1 MAGCCTHLF
10 LERRV
15 GICGRLLCE
24 RSRAAQAH
32 HSSARSLTMPH
43 SIQVPSDIVRK
54 WQEIVDLLA
63 AIAHVPSAL
72 IMRVEP
78 PYIKVFV
85 SSESKGNPYE
95 RPSDARAP
103 LRVLLYDQAE
113 RFGTRAVDL
122 PIDHRGARRTI
133 VGERER
139 AARRRLSVHGACRRG
154 YCSMILNPNDQLM
167 PCRPR
172 ESGTYDHRLW
182 NMGPRVR
189 GDDTRQRE
197 CHLQPRANA
206 ASPAGRCDAPA
217 RGRERRARRAE
228 CR

>member
-24 RSRAAQAH
+24 RTRAAQAH

-103 LRVLLYDQAE
+103 LRVLLHDQAE
-113 RFGTRAVDL
+113 RFGAGAVDL
-122 PIDHRGARRTI
+122 PVDHRSARRTI

-139 AARRRLSVHGACRRG
+139 AARRPLSVHGACRPG
-154 YCSMILNPNDQLM
+154 SGGVILNPNDQLALSS
-167 PCRPR
+167 PR
-172 ESGTYDHRLW
+172 KRGPMTTGIWVPAYAGTTPG
-182 NMGPRVR
+182 NASATFNPR
-189 GDDTRQRE
+189 
-197 CHLQPRANA
+197 
-206 ASPAGRCDAPA
+206 
-217 RGRERRARRAE
+217 
-228 CR
+228 